1 MPIVQSEEYRK
12 GDIVIVDDDKGFRE
26 LAVIVSPSIPMYH
39 RLYEFYQVFSID
51 SGCVYIVPC
60 EMVKGKILS

>member
-1 MPIVQSEEYRK
+1 MPVVQSESYNK
-12 GDIVIVDDDKGFRE
+12 GDLVIVDDDKNFKE
-26 LAVIVSPSIPMYH
+26 IAVIVSPSIPMYH
-39 RLYEFYQVFSID
+39 RLYEFYQVFSVV